1 MPEATVLI
9 YFTGAGS
16 HNDIVI
22 KSNSVLKTN
31 YRYLQI
37 TSSTAAVH
45 AHSRYFYSADM
56 RFGPLLQF

>member
-22 KSNSVLKTN
+22 KSNSVLKTD
-31 YRYLQI
+31 YRHLQI
-37 TSSTAAVH
+37 TSSAH
-45 AHSRYFYSADM
+45 AHSRYFCSAEM